1 MCLRQKCD
9 QTMKEIRIK
18 PSQKMNK
25 KTKSEKVKTAIQ
37 STKLNQETWEKLT
50 KVINEPP
57 EPTKELKTLM
67 KNN

>member
-1 MCLRQKCD
+1 
-9 QTMKEIRIK
+9 MKEIRIK
-18 PSQKMNK
+18 PGQKMNK
-25 KTKSEKVKTAIQ
+25 KTKSEKVKAAIQ
-37 STKLNQETWEKLT
+37 RTKLNQETWEKLN